1 MLIELRIRN
10 FAVIEDLSLNL
21 GPGLNV
27 LTGETGAGKSII
39 VGALSLLLGER
50 ASSEV
55 VRLGEVSALL
65 EAVFDL
71 GARPALLEEM
81 GELGIPTEDGLVM
94 LRREVQAE
102 GRNRAWI
109 NGSPAM
115 VRTLAGLGRGFVDL
129 HGQHEHQT
137 LLRAREQR
145 EILDAFSGAVA
156 EASAVAE
163 KAEEC
168 ARLRREL
175 ERLRTRES
183 ELRGRADFL
192 RYQLREIEAARLEA
206 GEDDRL
212 ESELRRL
219 EHAEELARDAAR
231 VHTILYGGDG
241 AVSEALALAR
251 DLLER
256 IARVD
261 PDACAMQEEIDE
273 LYHAAVDLGERA
285 GSYAADVEI
294 SPARA
299 EELRQRSDLLFR
311 LKGKY
316 GPGLSGVLETQA
328 RIAGE
333 VAELEST
340 GFETSRLESRIRE
353 VEGDL
358 RALAAELSR
367 RRTEGGASAGAV
379 GPVRARGGGASR
391 RPLPGANRAAGV
403 PGAGRRRAHPLL
415 RLTQPGVRSAAACP
429 GRERG
434 GSCHGSCLHSS
445 RSSRVR
451 TGCRPSCSMRS
462 MPGSAG
468 GSHARSGGS
477 SPRSRRTTRS
487 SWSRTFP
494 SLPRAASATLLV
506 RKNEAGGTTRAT
518 VELLE
523 GQGRIREIA
532 RMLGGDPE
540 SERSRAHARELLAG
554 E

>member
-10 FAVIEDLSLNL
+10 FAVIEDLSLSL

-50 ASSEV
+50 ASSDV
-55 VRLGEVSALL
+55 VRSGEGSALL

-71 GARPALLEEM
+71 GARPALLKEV

-115 VRTLAGLGRGFVDL
+115 IRTLAGLGRSLVDL

-145 EILDAFSGAVA
+145 EILDAFSGAVPQA
-156 EASAVAE
+156 RAVAG
-163 KAEEC
+163 KAAEY
-168 ARLRREL
+168 ARLGRDL
-175 ERLRTRES
+175 ERLRTRER

-206 GEDDRL
+206 GEDDRI

-219 EHAEELARDAAR
+219 EHAEELAGDAAR
-231 VHTILYGGDG
+231 VHAILYGGDG
-241 AVSEALALAR
+241 AVSEVLALAR
-251 DLLER
+251 DLLDR

-261 PDACAMQEEIDE
+261 PDACAMQEEIGE

-285 GSYAADVEI
+285 GSYAAGVEI

-316 GPGLSGVLETQA
+316 GPGLSGVLETRD

-333 VAELEST
+333 VAELERA
-340 GFETSRLESRIRE
+340 GFETGRIESRIGE
-353 VEGDL
+353 VEGEL
-358 RALAAELSR
+358 VALAAELTR
-367 RRTEGGASAGAV
+367 RRRE
-379 GPVRARGGGASR
+379 
-391 RPLPGANRAAGV
+391 
-403 PGAGRRRAHPLL
+403 GAGRLERSVQSVLGDVGLPAARFRARIEPLEAPGQAGAERIRFFASL
-415 RLTQPGVRSAAACP
+415 NPGFGLQPLAQVA
-429 GRERG
+429 
-434 GSCHGSCLHSS
+434 
-445 RSSRVR
+445 
-451 TGCRPSCSMRS
+451 
-462 MPGSAG
+462 
-468 GSHARSGGS
+468 SGGEL
-477 SPRSRRTTRS
+477 SRIMLALKSILAREDRVPTLVFDEIDAGIGGRIAREVGRKLSEVAAHHQVFVVTH
-487 SWSRTFP
+487 
-494 SLPRAASATLLV
+494 LPQLAARGERHLLV
-506 RKNEAGGTTRAT
+506 RKKEAGGTTCAT
-518 VELLE
+518 AEPLE
-523 GQGRIREIA
+523 GESRVREIA

>member
-10 FAVIEDLSLNL
+10 FAVIEDLSLSL

-50 ASSEV
+50 ASSDV
-55 VRLGEVSALL
+55 VRQGERSALL
-65 EAVFDL
+65 EAFFDL
-71 GARPALLEEM
+71 GARPALLGAV
-81 GELGIPTEDGLVM
+81 GELGIPAEDGFVL

-115 VRTLAGLGRGFVDL
+115 VRTLAGLGRSLVDL

-145 EILDAFSGAVA
+145 EILDAFSGAVPA
-156 EASAVAE
+156 ARAVAR
-163 KAEEC
+163 KAAERD
-168 ARLRREL
+168 RLRREL
-175 ERLRTRES
+175 ERLRTRAS
-183 ELRGRADFL
+183 ELEGRADFL
-192 RYQLREIEAARLEA
+192 RYQLREIEAARIEA
-206 GEDDRL
+206 GEDERI

-219 EHAEELARDAAR
+219 EHAEDLAKDAAR
-231 VHTILYGGDG
+231 VHAILYGGDG
-241 AVSEALALAR
+241 AVSEALALTG

-261 PDACAMQEEIDE
+261 PDARAMQEEIGE

-285 GSYAADVEI
+285 GSYAAGVEI

-316 GPGLSGVLETQA
+316 GPRLAGVVETRD

-333 VAELEST
+333 VAELERA
-340 GFETSRLESRIRE
+340 GFETGRIESRSGE
-353 VEGDL
+353 VEGEL
-358 RALAAELSR
+358 AALAAELTR
-367 RRTEGGASAGAV
+367 RRREGADRLERSVQSVLGDVGLAAASFRARIEPLEAPGQAGA
-379 GPVRARGGGASR
+379 
-391 RPLPGANRAAGV
+391 
-403 PGAGRRRAHPLL
+403 
-415 RLTQPGVRSAAACP
+415 
-429 GRERG
+429 E
-434 GSCHGSCLHSS
+434 
-445 RSSRVR
+445 RVR
-451 TGCRPSCSMRS
+451 FLASLN
-462 MPGSAG
+462 PGLG
-468 GSHARSGGS
+468 LQPLARVASGGEL
-477 SPRSRRTTRS
+477 SRIMLALKSILAREDRVPTLVFDEIDAGIGGRIAREVGRKLSEVAAQHQVFVVTH
-487 SWSRTFP
+487 
-494 SLPRAASATLLV
+494 LPQLAAWGERHLLV

-518 VELLE
+518 VDPLE
-523 GQGRIREIA
+523 GEDRIREIA

-554 E
+554 N

>member
-10 FAVIEDLSLNL
+10 FAVIEDLSLSL

-50 ASSEV
+50 ASSDV
-55 VRLGEVSALL
+55 VRSGEGNALL

-71 GARPALLEEM
+71 GARPALLEEV
-81 GELGIPTEDGLVM
+81 GELGIPTEDGLLM

-115 VRTLAGLGRGFVDL
+115 VRTLAGLGHGLVDL
-129 HGQHEHQT
+129 HGQHEYQT
-137 LLRAREQR
+137 LLLAREQR
-145 EILDAFSGAVA
+145 EILDAFSGAVP
-156 EASAVAE
+156 EARAVAE
-163 KAEEC
+163 KAAEC
-168 ARLRREL
+168 ARLRCEL
-175 ERLRTRES
+175 ERLKTRES

-192 RYQLREIEAARLEA
+192 RYQLREIEAAQLEA
-206 GEDDRL
+206 GEDDRI

-219 EHAEELARDAAR
+219 DHAEELARDAAR
-231 VHTILYGGDG
+231 VHAILYGGDG

-261 PDACAMQEEIDE
+261 PDAYAMQEEVGE

-285 GSYAADVEI
+285 GSYTAGVEI

-316 GPGLSGVLETQA
+316 GPGLSGVLET
-328 RIAGE
+328 RDRFAGE
-333 VAELEST
+333 LAELESA
-340 GFETSRLESRIRE
+340 GFETSRIENRIGA
-353 VEGDL
+353 VEGELLD
-358 RALAAELSR
+358 LAAELTR
-367 RRTEGGASAGAV
+367 RRTKGARRLERSVQSVLGDVGLPAARFQARVEPLEAPGETGAERIRFFASLNPGFGLQPLAQVASGGELSRIMLALKSILSREDRVPTLVFDEIDAGIGGRIAREV
-379 GPVRARGGGASR
+379 GRKLTEVAAHHQVFVVTHLPQLAARG
-391 RPLPGANRAAGV
+391 
-403 PGAGRRRAHPLL
+403 
-415 RLTQPGVRSAAACP
+415 
-429 GRERG
+429 ER
-434 GSCHGSCLHSS
+434 H
-445 RSSRVR
+445 
-451 TGCRPSCSMRS
+451 
-462 MPGSAG
+462 
-468 GSHARSGGS
+468 
-477 SPRSRRTTRS
+477 
-487 SWSRTFP
+487 
-494 SLPRAASATLLV
+494 LLV
-506 RKNEAGGTTRAT
+506 RKKETGGTTRAT
-518 VELLE
+518 ADALE
-523 GQGRIREIA
+523 GESRIREIA

-540 SERSRAHARELLAG
+540 SARSRAHARELLAG

>member
-39 VGALSLLLGER
+39 VDALSLLLGER
-50 ASSEV
+50 ASSDV
-55 VRLGEVSALL
+55 VRLGEARALL

-71 GARPALLEEM
+71 RARPALLEEM

-145 EILDAFSGAVA
+145 EILDAFSGAA
-156 EASAVAE
+156 SEARAVAE
-163 KAEEC
+163 KAAEC

-192 RYQLREIEAARLEA
+192 RYQLREIEAARLQA
-206 GEDDRL
+206 GEDDRI

-219 EHAEELARDAAR
+219 EHAEQLAGDAAR
-231 VHTILYGGDG
+231 VHAILYGGDG
-241 AVSEALALAR
+241 AVSEALATAR

-261 PDACAMQEEIDE
+261 PDACAMQEEIGE

-285 GSYAADVEI
+285 RSYVAGVEI

-311 LKGKY
+311 LKRKY
-316 GPGLSGVLETQA
+316 GPGLSDVLETHG

-333 VAELEST
+333 VAELENA
-340 GFETSRLESRIRE
+340 GVETSRIESRIGK
-353 VEGDL
+353 VEGEL
-358 RALAAELSR
+358 RALAAELTR
-367 RRTEGGASAGAV
+367 RRTEGARRLERSVQSVLGDVGLPAARFRARIEPLEAPGQAGAE
-379 GPVRARGGGASR
+379 RISFFASLNPGFGLQ
-391 RPLPGANRAAGV
+391 PLAQVA
-403 PGAGRRRAHPLL
+403 
-415 RLTQPGVRSAAACP
+415 
-429 GRERG
+429 
-434 GSCHGSCLHSS
+434 
-445 RSSRVR
+445 
-451 TGCRPSCSMRS
+451 
-462 MPGSAG
+462 
-468 GSHARSGGS
+468 SGGEL
-477 SPRSRRTTRS
+477 SRIMLALKSIVAREDRVPTLVFDEIDAGIGGRIAREVGRKLSEVAVHHQVFVVTH
-487 SWSRTFP
+487 
-494 SLPRAASATLLV
+494 LPQLAARAERHLLV
-506 RKNEAGGTTRAT
+506 RKKEVGGTTCAA
-518 VELLE
+518 VEPLE
-523 GQGRIREIA
+523 GQSRIREIA

-554 E
+554 A

>member
-50 ASSEV
+50 ASSDV
-55 VRLGEVSALL
+55 VRLGEARALL

-71 GARPALLEEM
+71 GARPGLLEEM

-137 LLRAREQR
+137 LLQAREQR
-145 EILDAFSGAVA
+145 EILDAFSGAA
-156 EASAVAE
+156 SEAGAVAE
-163 KAEEC
+163 KAAEC

-192 RYQLREIEAARLEA
+192 RYQLREIEAARLQA
-206 GEDDRL
+206 GEDDRI
-212 ESELRRL
+212 ENELRRL

-231 VHTILYGGDG
+231 VHAILYGGDG
-241 AVSEALALAR
+241 AVSEALAIAR

-261 PDACAMQEEIDE
+261 PDACAMQEEIGE

-285 GSYAADVEI
+285 RSYVAGVEI

-311 LKGKY
+311 LKRKY
-316 GPGLSGVLETQA
+316 GPGLSDVLETHG

-333 VAELEST
+333 VAELENA
-340 GFETSRLESRIRE
+340 GVETSRIESRIGKAE
-353 VEGDL
+353 DEL
-358 RALAAELSR
+358 RALAAELTR
-367 RRTEGGASAGAV
+367 RRTEGARQLERSVQSVLGDVGLPAARFRARIEPLEAPGQAGAERIRFFASLNPGFGLQPLAQVASGGELSRIMLALKSILAREDRVPTLVFDEIDAGIGGRIAREV
-379 GPVRARGGGASR
+379 GQKLSEVAAHHQVFVVTHLPQLAARG
-391 RPLPGANRAAGV
+391 
-403 PGAGRRRAHPLL
+403 
-415 RLTQPGVRSAAACP
+415 
-429 GRERG
+429 ER
-434 GSCHGSCLHSS
+434 H
-445 RSSRVR
+445 
-451 TGCRPSCSMRS
+451 
-462 MPGSAG
+462 
-468 GSHARSGGS
+468 
-477 SPRSRRTTRS
+477 
-487 SWSRTFP
+487 
-494 SLPRAASATLLV
+494 LLV
-506 RKNEAGGTTRAT
+506 RKKGAGGTTCAT
-518 VELLE
+518 VEPLE
-523 GQGRIREIA
+523 GQSRIREIA

>member
-1 MLIELRIRN
+1 M
-10 FAVIEDLSLNL
+10 
-21 GPGLNV
+21 
-27 LTGETGAGKSII
+27 
-39 VGALSLLLGER
+39 
-50 ASSEV
+50 
-55 VRLGEVSALL
+55 
-65 EAVFDL
+65 
-71 GARPALLEEM
+71 
-81 GELGIPTEDGLVM
+81 
-94 LRREVQAE
+94 
-102 GRNRAWI
+102 
-109 NGSPAM
+109 
-115 VRTLAGLGRGFVDL
+115 DL

-156 EASAVAE
+156 EARAVAG
-163 KAEEC
+163 KAAEC

-183 ELRGRADFL
+183 ELRGRADLL
-192 RYQLREIEAARLEA
+192 RYQLREIETARLEA

-316 GPGLSGVLETQA
+316 GPELSGVLETQA

-340 GFETSRLESRIRE
+340 EFETSRLESRIRE

-367 RRTEGGASAGAV
+367 RRTEGARRLEQSVQPVLGEVGLPAARFRVHIEPLESPGQAGAE
-379 GPVRARGGGASR
+379 RIRFFA
-391 RPLPGANRAAGV
+391 
-403 PGAGRRRAHPLL
+403 
-415 RLTQPGVRSAAACP
+415 LTQPGVRSAAACP
-429 GRERG
+429 GCERG
-434 GSCHGSCLHSS
+434 GA
-445 RSSRVR
+445 V
-451 TGCRPSCSMRS
+451 TD
-462 MPGSAG
+462 
-468 GSHARSGGS
+468 HAC
-477 SPRSRRTTRS
+477 TQVD
-487 SWSRTFP
+487 
-494 SLPRAASATLLV
+494 PRA
-506 RKNEAGGTTRAT
+506 
-518 VELLE
+518 
-523 GQGRIREIA
+523 
-532 RMLGGDPE
+532 
-540 SERSRAHARELLAG
+540 
-554 E
+554 

>member
-50 ASSEV
+50 ASSGV
-55 VRLGEVSALL
+55 VRLGEARALL

-145 EILDAFSGAVA
+145 EILDAFSGAA
-156 EASAVAE
+156 SEARAVAE
-163 KAEEC
+163 KAAEC

-175 ERLRTRES
+175 ERLRTRER
-183 ELRGRADFL
+183 ELSGRADFL
-192 RYQLREIEAARLEA
+192 RYQLREIEAARLQA
-206 GEDDRL
+206 GEDDRT

-219 EHAEELARDAAR
+219 EHAEELAMDAAR
-231 VHTILYGGDG
+231 VHAILYGGDG
-241 AVSEALALAR
+241 AVSEALATAR

-261 PDACAMQEEIDE
+261 PDACAMQEEIGE

-285 GSYAADVEI
+285 RSYVAGVEI

-311 LKGKY
+311 LKRKY
-316 GPGLSGVLETQA
+316 GPGLSDVLETHG

-333 VAELEST
+333 VAELENA
-340 GFETSRLESRIRE
+340 GVETSRVESRIGKAE
-353 VEGDL
+353 DEL
-358 RALAAELSR
+358 RALAAELTR
-367 RRTEGGASAGAV
+367 RRTEGARRLERSVQSVLGDVGLPAARFRARIEPLEAPGQAGAERVRFFASLNPGFGLQPLAQVASGGELSRIMLALKSILAREDRVPTLVFDEIDAGIGGRIAREV
-379 GPVRARGGGASR
+379 GRKLSEVAAHHQVFVVTHLPQLAARG
-391 RPLPGANRAAGV
+391 
-403 PGAGRRRAHPLL
+403 
-415 RLTQPGVRSAAACP
+415 
-429 GRERG
+429 ER
-434 GSCHGSCLHSS
+434 H
-445 RSSRVR
+445 
-451 TGCRPSCSMRS
+451 
-462 MPGSAG
+462 
-468 GSHARSGGS
+468 
-477 SPRSRRTTRS
+477 
-487 SWSRTFP
+487 
-494 SLPRAASATLLV
+494 LLV
-506 RKNEAGGTTRAT
+506 RKKGAGGTTCAT
-518 VELLE
+518 VEPLE
-523 GQGRIREIA
+523 GQSRIREIA

>member
-10 FAVIEDLSLNL
+10 FAVIEDLSLTL

-50 ASSEV
+50 ASSDV
-55 VRLGEVSALL
+55 VRSGEPSALL

-71 GARPALLEEM
+71 GARPALLGEIE
-81 GELGIPTEDGLVM
+81 ELGIPTEDGLVM

-115 VRTLAGLGRGFVDL
+115 VRTLAGLGRGLVDL

-145 EILDAFSGAVA
+145 EILDAFSGAVP
-156 EASAVAE
+156 EARAVAE
-163 KAEEC
+163 KAAEC

-192 RYQLREIEAARLEA
+192 AYQLREIEAARLEA
-206 GEDDRL
+206 GEDDRI

-231 VHTILYGGDG
+231 VHAILYGGDG

-256 IARVD
+256 IARLD
-261 PDACAMQEEIDE
+261 PDACAMREEIGE

-285 GSYAADVEI
+285 GSYAAGVEI

-316 GPGLSGVLETQA
+316 GPGLSGVLETRD

-333 VAELEST
+333 VAELEGA
-340 GFETSRLESRIRE
+340 GFETSRIESRIRE
-353 VEGDL
+353 VEDEL

-367 RRTEGGASAGAV
+367 RRTEGARRLERSVQSVLAEV
-379 GPVRARGGGASR
+379 GLPAARFRARIEPLEAPGQGGAERIRFFASLNPGFGLQ
-391 RPLPGANRAAGV
+391 PLAQVA
-403 PGAGRRRAHPLL
+403 
-415 RLTQPGVRSAAACP
+415 
-429 GRERG
+429 
-434 GSCHGSCLHSS
+434 
-445 RSSRVR
+445 
-451 TGCRPSCSMRS
+451 
-462 MPGSAG
+462 
-468 GSHARSGGS
+468 SGGEL
-477 SPRSRRTTRS
+477 SRIMLALKSILAREDRVPTLVFDEIDAGIGGRIAREVGRKLSEVAAHHQVFVVTH
-487 SWSRTFP
+487 
-494 SLPRAASATLLV
+494 LPQLAARGECHLLV
-506 RKNEAGGTTRAT
+506 VKKDAGGTTCAMA
-518 VELLE
+518 ELLE
-523 GQGRIREIA
+523 GESRIREIA
-532 RMLGGDPE
+532 RLLGGDPE

>member
-50 ASSEV
+50 ASSDV
-55 VRLGEVSALL
+55 VRLGAVSALL

-156 EASAVAE
+156 EARAVAE
-163 KAEEC
+163 KAAEC
-168 ARLRREL
+168 VRLRREL

-256 IARVD
+256 IARLD

-367 RRTEGGASAGAV
+367 RRTEGARRLEQSVQSVLGEVGLPAARFRVHIEPLESPGQAGAERIRFFASLNPGLGLQPLAQIASGGELSRIMLALKSILAREDRVPTLVFDEIDAGIGGRIAREV
-379 GPVRARGGGASR
+379 GRKLSEVAAHHQVFVVTHLPQLAARG
-391 RPLPGANRAAGV
+391 
-403 PGAGRRRAHPLL
+403 
-415 RLTQPGVRSAAACP
+415 
-429 GRERG
+429 ER
-434 GSCHGSCLHSS
+434 H
-445 RSSRVR
+445 
-451 TGCRPSCSMRS
+451 
-462 MPGSAG
+462 
-468 GSHARSGGS
+468 
-477 SPRSRRTTRS
+477 
-487 SWSRTFP
+487 
-494 SLPRAASATLLV
+494 LLV

-518 VELLE
+518 VEPLE